1 MAQFCAFATKE
12 DVMAYVDTKNRP
24 SPASFGSALALNG
37 LMIVGIIFAAPDVI
51 PALADKPI
59 EIEFLSPLQPKP
71 DPVIEKPKDK
81 PNPGVI
87 AKRLT
92 QPPAP
97 PLGAKSD
104 NDAMAEKGLIDILPP
119 PPFIVGEGTVVEK
132 PPLRI
137 DPVFQAATIH
147 PRYRDVLQPEYPP
160 GLIRQEVEGSVTIRV
175 LVGIDGWVKA
185 VEPLRFDDE
194 GFLKVTRE
202 QALRKWRFLPA
213 TRDGTPVES
222 WREMTVRFQIPR

>member
-1 MAQFCAFATKE
+1 
-12 DVMAYVDTKNRP
+12 MAYVDTKNRP

-59 EIEFLSPLQPKP
+59 EIEFLSPLQAKP
-71 DPVIEKPKDK
+71 DPIVEKPKDK
-81 PNPGVI
+81 ADPGVI

-97 PLGAKSD
+97 PTGAKSD
-104 NDAMAEKGLIDILPP
+104 NDALAQKGLIEIPPP
-119 PPFIVGEGTVVEK
+119 PPFPLGEGVVIEK
-132 PPLRI
+132 PPVRVE
-137 DPVFQAATIH
+137 PVFQGATIH

-185 VEPLRFDDE
+185 VEPLRFDDD

-202 QALRKWRFLPA
+202 QAMRKWRFLPA